1 MRAPGW
7 SRAAAGASAK
17 PTARFVG
24 RGAREAARRQRLAD
38 LAGEIASA
46 EAAVG
51 TAETARDAV
60 EARQRALDAEL
71 ARVPDEQPL
80 RDAHAA
86 ATAAATDL
94 VQREERVTAQ
104 EAAVAVAT
112 AA

>member
-1 MRAPGW
+1 MGAPGW
-7 SRAAAGASAK
+7 SRPAAGDSAWPRAPGPSLRPASSVA
-17 PTARFVG
+17 
-24 RGAREAARRQRLAD
+24 
-38 LAGEIASA
+38 
-46 EAAVG
+46 
-51 TAETARDAV
+51 
-60 EARQRALDAEL
+60 ARQRALDAEL

-112 AA
+112 AAARTAGEDRDQAAADLSLPTTLDALQEVR